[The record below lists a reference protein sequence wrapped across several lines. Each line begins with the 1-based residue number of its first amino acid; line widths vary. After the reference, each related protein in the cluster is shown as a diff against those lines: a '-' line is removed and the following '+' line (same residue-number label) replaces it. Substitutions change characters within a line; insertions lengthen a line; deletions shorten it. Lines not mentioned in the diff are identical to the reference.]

1 MPNVKEG
8 ILISADR
15 DTLWSLLTTPGSIL
29 QWYEGLETL
38 EATPD
43 YPAVGSVMRWTYKVG
58 GIEFKGTH
66 TVLSIT
72 PGAAISYKLEGL
84 IMGTENWRVSE
95 TRGGLQ
101 LDVENTYTMSGGVLG
116 KLAEPVVHQMNLSN
130 AKKSLAKL
138 KQMAEGK

>member
-15 DTLWSLLTTPGSIL
+15 DTLWSLLTTPDSIL

-43 YPAVGSVMRWTYKVG
+43 YPAVGSVMRWTYKVS

-72 PGAAISYKLEGL
+72 PGTAIGYQLEGL
-84 IMGTENWRVSE
+84 IMGNETWRVS
-95 TRGGLQ
+95 GAQGALQ

-116 KLAEPVVHQMNLSN
+116 KLAEPVVHQMNLGN
-130 AKKSLAKL
+130 AKKSLATL
-138 KQMAEGK
+138 KKMAEGK